1 MCSFKGMNSLYDS
14 LAFDVCDVVGR
25 PALDVVRTER
35 KAVGEAGN
43 TSRVLILFVL
53 AHRLAVTIRCRF
65 SQQGTIVSV
74 GNLAT
79 SLRAIND

>member
-1 MCSFKGMNSLYDS
+1 MNSSHDS

-25 PALDVVRTER
+25 PALDVVRTDR

-43 TSRVLILFVL
+43 TGRELVLLVL
-53 AHRLAVTIRCRF
+53 AHRLAVTIWCRF